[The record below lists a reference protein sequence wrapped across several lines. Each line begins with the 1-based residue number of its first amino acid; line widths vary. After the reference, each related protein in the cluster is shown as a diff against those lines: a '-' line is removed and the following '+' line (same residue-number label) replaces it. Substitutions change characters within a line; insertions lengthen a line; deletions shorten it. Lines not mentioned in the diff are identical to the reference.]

1 MKTIEQIHA
10 CLQQITNYP
19 AGVSP
24 VVGRIAG
31 TAFFPG
37 GDGLWKEEG
46 VNDDLTIG
54 GIMVVGHNFDNVSGF
69 QQSLARGSEPVSCA
83 TWRNITMLLREA
95 NIVLTRCFFTNVY
108 VGLMETASNVG
119 KFPGAKS
126 AAFRQQC
133 VEFLQQQIALQ
144 QPSLILTLGAYV
156 PPLIASLSPQL
167 ASWQGIKR
175 VGQLDANQTALIKQ
189 AAFCAGSVHANV
201 LALTHPAQ
209 RHLNVGRRHY
219 LDITGHAAELALLQ
233 EAQQSACAVC

>member
-1 MKTIEQIHA
+1 MKTIDLIHA
-10 CLQQITNYP
+10 KLQQITDYP
-19 AGVSP
+19 AGVSRQE
-24 VVGRIAG
+24 GRIAG

-46 VNDDLTIG
+46 LNDDLTIG

-69 QQSLARGSEPVSCA
+69 QQSLAQGSEPVTCP
-83 TWRNITMLLREA
+83 TWRNITSLLREA
-95 NIVLTRCFFTNVY
+95 NIELTRCFFTNVY
-108 VGLMETASNVG
+108 VGLMQTTSNVG
-119 KFPGAKS
+119 KFPGATS

-133 VEFLQQQIALQ
+133 VDFLQQQIALQ
-144 QPSLILTLGAYV
+144 QPSLILTLGAFV
-156 PPLIASLSPQL
+156 PPLLASLSPQL
-167 ASWQGIKR
+167 ASWQGIQR

-219 LDITGHAAELALLQ
+219 LDFNGHAAELALLQ
-233 EAQQSACAVC
+233 AAQQSL